1 MRIQP
6 IQQPTFQ
13 MKCESKALPNVTKS
27 KIELANG
34 KKLLIR
40 DGGWYKLQ
48 SLYDEFGKWVKSKLR
63 FYKGRQ
69 VVKEMRS
76 NNNANQMD

>member
-1 MRIQP
+1 MKIQP

-13 MKCESKALPNVTKS
+13 MKWVSREFPYVTKS

-48 SLYDEFGKWVKSKLR
+48 SLYDEVGRWVKSKLR
-63 FYKGRQ
+63 YYKGRQ
-69 VVKEMRS
+69 VIKEMRS
-76 NNNANQMD
+76 WQNEQK

>member
-13 MKCESKALPNVTKS
+13 MKWESKALPNVTKS
-27 KIELANG
+27 KIELANS

-48 SLYDEFGKWVKSKLR
+48 SLYDEVGNWVKSKLR
-63 FYKGRQ
+63 YYKGRQ
-69 VVKEMRS
+69 VIKEIRS
-76 NNNANQMD
+76 SRDEQK

>member
-13 MKCESKALPNVTKS
+13 MKWESKALPNVTKS
-27 KIELANG
+27 KIELTNG

-48 SLYDEFGKWVKSKLR
+48 SLYDEVGNWVKSKLR
-63 FYKGRQ
+63 YYKGRQ
-69 VVKEMRS
+69 VIKEMRS
-76 NNNANQMD
+76 YRDEQKI

>member
-13 MKCESKALPNVTKS
+13 MKWESKALPNVTKS

-76 NNNANQMD
+76 YRDEQKI

>member
-6 IQQPTFQ
+6 IQQQAFK
-13 MKCESKALPNVTKS
+13 MKWESKALHNVTKS
-27 KIELANG
+27 KIELDNG

-48 SLYDEFGKWVKSKLR
+48 SLYDEVGRWVKSKLKY
-63 FYKGRQ
+63 YKGRQ

-76 NNNANQMD
+76 SRDEQK

>member
-6 IQQPTFQ
+6 IQQPTFK
-13 MKCESKALPNVTKS
+13 MRWESKALPNLVKS
-27 KIELANG
+27 TIELDNG
-34 KKLLIR
+34 NKLLIR
-40 DGGWYKLQ
+40 DEGWYKLQ
-48 SLYDEFGKWVKSKLR
+48 SLYDEVGRWVKSKLR

-76 NNNANQMD
+76 YNNDY

>member
-1 MRIQP
+1 MKIQP

-13 MKCESKALPNVTKS
+13 MKWESKALPNVTKS

-48 SLYDEFGKWVKSKLR
+48 SILATSLLVVQILGGTFPLAVCE
-63 FYKGRQ
+63 KGYNDIVQ
-69 VVKEMRS
+69 T
-76 NNNANQMD
+76 

>member
-1 MRIQP
+1 MKIQP

-13 MKCESKALPNVTKS
+13 MKWESKALSNVTKS
-27 KIELANG
+27 KIELASG

-48 SLYDEFGKWVKSKLR
+48 SLYDEVGRWVKSKLR
-63 FYKGRQ
+63 YYKGRQ

-76 NNNANQMD
+76 SRDEQK

>member
-13 MKCESKALPNVTKS
+13 MKWESKALHNVTKS
-27 KIELANG
+27 KIELDNG
-34 KKLLIR
+34 KKLLVR

-48 SLYDEFGKWVKSKLR
+48 SLYDEFGRWVESKLR

-76 NNNANQMD
+76 YRDEQKI

>member
-1 MRIQP
+1 
-6 IQQPTFQ
+6 
-13 MKCESKALPNVTKS
+13 MKWKQSRLEMLTKS
-27 KIELANG
+27 NVELDNG

-48 SLYDEFGKWVKSKLR
+48 SLYDEVGRWVKSKLR
-63 FYKGRQ
+63 YYKGRK

-76 NNNANQMD
+76 YNDRGA

>member
-13 MKCESKALPNVTKS
+13 MKWESRTLPNVTKS

-40 DGGWYKLQ
+40 DRCWYKLQ
-48 SLYDEFGKWVKSKLR
+48 SLYDETGRWVKSKLR
-63 FYKGRQ
+63 YYKGRK
-69 VVKEMRS
+69 VIKEIRS
-76 NNNANQMD
+76 SRDEQK

>member
-13 MKCESKALPNVTKS
+13 MKWESKALPNVTKS

-34 KKLLIR
+34 KKLLVR

-48 SLYDEFGKWVKSKLR
+48 SLYDEVGRWVKSKLR
-63 FYKGRQ
+63 YYKGRQ
-69 VVKEMRS
+69 IIKEMRS
-76 NNNANQMD
+76 YRDEQKI

>member
-13 MKCESKALPNVTKS
+13 MKWESRTLPYVTKS
-27 KIELANG
+27 NVELDNG

-48 SLYDEFGKWVKSKLR
+48 SLYDEVGGWVKSKLR
-63 FYKGRQ
+63 YYKGRQ

-76 NNNANQMD
+76 YNDRGA

>member
-1 MRIQP
+1 
-6 IQQPTFQ
+6 
-13 MKCESKALPNVTKS
+13 MKMKWKQSRLEMLTKS
-27 KIELANG
+27 NVELDNG

-48 SLYDEFGKWVKSKLR
+48 SLYDEVGRWVKSKLR
-63 FYKGRQ
+63 YYKGRQ

-76 NNNANQMD
+76 YNDRGA

>member
-1 MRIQP
+1 MKIQP

-13 MKCESKALPNVTKS
+13 MKWESKALPNVTKS
-27 KIELANG
+27 KIELDNG
-34 KKLLIR
+34 KKLLVR

-48 SLYDEFGKWVKSKLR
+48 SLYDEFGRWVKSKLK

-69 VVKEMRS
+69 IVKEMRS
-76 NNNANQMD
+76 YNNDYQMD

>member
-1 MRIQP
+1 M
-6 IQQPTFQ
+6 
-13 MKCESKALPNVTKS
+13 LTKS
-27 KIELANG
+27 NVELDNG

-48 SLYDEFGKWVKSKLR
+48 SLYDEVGRWVKSKLR
-63 FYKGRQ
+63 YYKGRQ

-76 NNNANQMD
+76 YNNDYQID

>member
-13 MKCESKALPNVTKS
+13 MKWESKALPNVTKS
-27 KIELANG
+27 KIELDTG

-48 SLYDEFGKWVKSKLR
+48 SLYDEFGRWVESKLR

-76 NNNANQMD
+76 YRDEQKI

>member
-1 MRIQP
+1 M
-6 IQQPTFQ
+6 QQLTFQ
-13 MKCESKALPNVTKS
+13 MKWESRTLPYVTKN

-34 KKLLIR
+34 KKLLVR

-48 SLYDEFGKWVKSKLR
+48 SLYDEVGRWIKSKLR
-63 FYKGRQ
+63 YYKGRQ

-76 NNNANQMD
+76 SRDEQK

>member
-1 MRIQP
+1 MG
-6 IQQPTFQ
+6 
-13 MKCESKALPNVTKS
+13 MKWKQSRLEILTKS
-27 KIELANG
+27 NVELDNG

-48 SLYDEFGKWVKSKLR
+48 SLYDEFGTWVKSKLR
-63 FYKGRQ
+63 YYKGRQ

-76 NNNANQMD
+76 YNNANQMD

>member
-13 MKCESKALPNVTKS
+13 MKWESKALPNVTKS

-48 SLYDEFGKWVKSKLR
+48 SLYDEVGRWVKSKLR
-63 FYKGRQ
+63 YYKGRQ
-69 VVKEMRS
+69 VIKEMRS
-76 NNNANQMD
+76 YRDEQKI

>member
-1 MRIQP
+1 M
-6 IQQPTFQ
+6 
-13 MKCESKALPNVTKS
+13 LTKS
-27 KIELANG
+27 NVELDNG

-48 SLYDEFGKWVKSKLR
+48 SLYDEVGRWVKSKLR
-63 FYKGRQ
+63 YYKGRQ

-76 NNNANQMD
+76 YNNANQMD